1 MNGGE
6 SNFLQVEVKYLM
18 KIFERVLV
26 VPEKC
31 EGQNFSKNVETNTHY
46 AEALSSKTIFS
57 LSLLAISS
65 KIFYRGLF
73 EKKFPFFSLTAWRR
87 LIAFAGKAEFTRRWV
102 LNWLKKEKLD
112 GHNCVFYTYW
122 FDQAAAGIA
131 FVKEN
136 FPKIRLVSRAHG
148 YDIYEEQYYN
158 PAFFPC
164 RESVLPLIDRLF
176 PDSQAGLA
184 YLNIRYPNF
193 SSRYEIS
200 LLGVSDSGFL
210 TQSSADGVFRIVS
223 CSMIRPEKRIEFLLQ
238 CVLHASKVRPN
249 QKFEWFHFGN
259 GKRRE
264 ELQKIADELLPPN
277 SKAYFPGYSNPETL
291 MKYYKEK
298 PFDVFVNVS
307 ETEGTP
313 VSIMEAISCGMPV
326 VATAVG
332 GNKEIVSIENG
343 ILLSV
348 NPTVEEVA
356 SAFFY
361 LIDHAEEAEAKRKE
375 SRIVW
380 QRKYNAD
387 ENFSLFAK
395 KLKSIMAEYRSS

>member
-6 SNFLQVEVKYLM
+6 ANFLQVEVKYLM
-18 KIFERVLV
+18 KSFERVLI

-31 EGQNFSKNVETNTHY
+31 EGQSFDKDVETNTHY
-46 AEALSSKTIFS
+46 AETLSSKKIFS
-57 LSLLAISS
+57 LFWLAISS
-65 KIFYRGLF
+65 KIFYHGIAEKNFPLF
-73 EKKFPFFSLTAWRR
+73 SITAWRR

-102 LNWLKKEKLD
+102 LNWLHKENLD
-112 GHNCVFYTYW
+112 GSDCIFYTYW

-131 FVKEN
+131 FAKED
-136 FPKIRLVSRAHG
+136 FPKIKLVSRAHG
-148 YDIYEEQYYN
+148 YDIYEEKYYS

-184 YLNIRYPNF
+184 YLNIRYPDF
-193 SSRYEIS
+193 SSRYEVS
-200 LLGVSDSGFL
+200 LLGVSDPEFI
-210 TQSSADGVFRIVS
+210 TQSSTDGVFRIVS
-223 CSMIRPEKRIEFLLQ
+223 CSMIRPEKRIGLLLQ
-238 CVLHASKVRPN
+238 CFLHASKSRPN

-259 GKRRE
+259 GKDRE
-264 ELQKIADELLPPN
+264 QLQKFADELLPPN
-277 SKAYFPGYSNPETL
+277 AKAYFPGYSDPETL
-291 MKYYKEK
+291 MKFYREK
-298 PFDVFVNVS
+298 PFDVFVNIS

-326 VATAVG
+326 IATAVG
-332 GNKEIVSIENG
+332 GNKEIVSVENG
-343 ILLSV
+343 ILLSI

-361 LIDHAEEAEAKRKE
+361 LIDNAKEAASKRKE
-375 SRIVW
+375 SRSVW

-387 ENFSLFAK
+387 KNFYLFAE
-395 KLKSIMAEYRSS
+395 KLKSMLTENRR